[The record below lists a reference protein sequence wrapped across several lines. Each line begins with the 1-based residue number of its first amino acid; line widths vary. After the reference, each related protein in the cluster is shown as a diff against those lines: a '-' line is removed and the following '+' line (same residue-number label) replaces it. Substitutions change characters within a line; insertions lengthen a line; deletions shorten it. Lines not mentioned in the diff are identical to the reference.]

1 MKFVDLKVEP
11 SFVLFNN
18 FILVNL
24 INKKVPV
31 AIYESVTKA
40 NYVQSNP
47 IKYLCLLCARHCT
60 RHITHINLMVMITI
74 NNIIIIYSN
83 ENNNNNNQSTIII

>member
-18 FILVNL
+18 LILVNL
-24 INKKVPV
+24 TNKKVPV

-47 IKYLCLLCARHCT
+47 IKYLCLLYAGHCT

-74 NNIIIIYSN
+74 NNIIIYYN

>member
-18 FILVNL
+18 LILVNL
-24 INKKVPV
+24 TNKMVPV

-47 IKYLCLLCARHCT
+47 IKYWCLLCARHCT
-60 RHITHINLMVMITI
+60 RHITHINLMVITI
-74 NNIIIIYSN
+74 NNIIIIYYN
-83 ENNNNNNQSTIII
+83 ENNNNNNQQ

>member
-18 FILVNL
+18 LILVNL
-24 INKKVPV
+24 TNKMVPV

-47 IKYLCLLCARHCT
+47 IKYWCLLCAGHCT

-74 NNIIIIYSN
+74 NNIIIIYYN
-83 ENNNNNNQSTIII
+83 ENNNNNNQQ